1 MRDAAQAS
9 CWADVADE
17 RRPARKRFK
26 ALIATEAA
34 RLLPS
39 GGSVL
44 ELGSGPGF
52 LAQQVM
58 ETRPDAVYTLLD
70 WSDAMHDLAR
80 QRLGTLAARADFVTA
95 NLKQDGWEAGLGT
108 YDLVITLQTVHELRH
123 KRHAEGLHRAV
134 RRRLRPGGAY
144 LVCDPYAGPGGMEDR
159 NLFMTVEEQFA
170 ALAAAGYASSESV
183 LEADGLVLILAR

>member
-26 ALIATEAA
+26 ALIASEAA

-39 GGSVL
+39 DGSIL

-52 LAQQVM
+52 LSRQIL
-58 ETRPDAVYTLLD
+58 EGRPDATYTLLD

-80 QRLGTLAARADFVTA
+80 KRLGTLATRARFVTE
-95 NLKQDGWEAGLGT
+95 NLKQDGWETGLGT

-134 RRRLRPGGAY
+134 HGLLNPGGSY

-170 ALAAAGYASSESV
+170 ALAAAGYASRESV